1 MAKNRRTRVS
11 TAAILPAL
19 AWLAFVSPSGAQGL
33 VLPRGGEVVV
43 GQAETR
49 PPQAQDQEA
58 PLTEEEKAKHKKNQ
72 PRDEGDKAVQ
82 EQLKQQRDKA
92 AQEQLKQQRDKA
104 AQEQLKQQHDK
115 AAQEQEQL
123 KQQRDKAAQEQL
135 KQQEKD
141 KAAQQEQQKQKEKA
155 AQEQQQKQLEKDK
168 AAQQEQ
174 QKQKEKAAQEQL
186 RQQQLEKDKAAQQE
200 QQKQKEKAA
209 QEQLRQQQL
218 EKDKAAQQEQQKFE
232 KDKAAQ
238 EEKQKQ
244 LEKDKA
250 AQEEKQKQLEKEKA
264 TQEEQKGQQLEKDK
278 AAQEELKRQEL
289 EKDKAAQEQ
298 QQKPLEKDKAAQEEL
313 KRQQLEKD
321 KAAQEQQQKQLEKGK
336 AAEEQ
341 QPQNENAWEATGL
354 DDLKQKRKERVEEG
368 GKRVLIEEP
377 DSRVIIKEND
387 RIIIQH
393 DETERFRREAKEMHE
408 EEGPGGIREI
418 IFVRPDGA
426 EIVTEV
432 DAEGH
437 LLRRLRREEGRD
449 YVIIDNRSYYEEFRD
464 SGRDVAFIDLP
475 PPVIRIPREKYVVEY
490 ESASDADVYEALS
503 APPVEPID
511 RGYSLEQIRQSYS
524 VRERMPRVD
533 LDTIN
538 FEFGAWQVNP
548 DQYGK
553 LERVADAI
561 NQVLERNPNEVFLI
575 EGHTDAVGSDV
586 DNLSLSDRR
595 AESVAVVLA
604 DTFKVPTENLVT
616 QGYGRQFLKIRTELP
631 ERANR
636 RVAVRRITP
645 LMARAGDSN

>member
-135 KQQEKD
+135 KQQ
-141 KAAQQEQQKQKEKA
+141 
-155 AQEQQQKQLEKDK
+155 
-168 AAQQEQ
+168 
-174 QKQKEKAAQEQL
+174 
-186 RQQQLEKDKAAQQE
+186 
-200 QQKQKEKAA
+200 
-209 QEQLRQQQL
+209 

>member
-92 AQEQLKQQRDKA
+92 AQEQLKQQHDKA
-104 AQEQLKQQHDK
+104 AQEQEQLKQQRDK

-141 KAAQQEQQKQKEKA
+141 KAAQQEQQK
-155 AQEQQQKQLEKDK
+155 
-168 AAQQEQ
+168 
-174 QKQKEKAAQEQL
+174 
-186 RQQQLEKDKAAQQE
+186 
-200 QQKQKEKAA
+200 
-209 QEQLRQQQL
+209 
-218 EKDKAAQQEQQKFE
+218 F
-232 KDKAAQ
+232 
-238 EEKQKQ
+238 
-244 LEKDKA
+244 EKDKA